1 MSQPA
6 QRRRVAVVG
15 GGIAGL
21 TFAALLDQAR
31 FDVTVYE
38 AQPERTTGAALGLWP
53 AARAALAEAGV
64 DFPASTHAP
73 VGGLYRLDGARIA
86 TVRGPDIAM
95 LRRPALMAA
104 LWRAQPAS
112 VRTVDELIDDPA
124 RLDAHVVVGADGVRS
139 RVRGVVDPRAAARI
153 ETPYVTLRG
162 MIPQGSLA
170 DELRPLAGEY
180 WGAGVMFGLAPVGA
194 GLYWFT
200 GHRSSLGP
208 EPLSPVE
215 VLAEARQLLRGA
227 APQVRAVLDEGAC
240 TISTPPDD
248 LIATRLWVTPPM
260 RRYARGRYAVIGDA
274 AHAALPNLGRGAS
287 DAILDAASLA
297 RTLNRDGSLAR
308 WQARRL
314 PYTQTARAV
323 AGLGMRVALS
333 PRRDA
338 LWQRFVNVTQSDQHT
353 GRAKARDGGRDD

>member
-21 TFAALLDQAR
+21 TLAALLDQAR

-53 AARAALAEAGV
+53 AASAALAEAGV
-64 DFPASTHAP
+64 DLPASTHAP

-95 LRRPALMAA
+95 LRRPELMESLVQAL
-104 LWRAQPAS
+104 PTS
-112 VRTVDELIDDPA
+112 VRTVDELIDDPT
-124 RLDAHVVVGADGVRS
+124 RIDADVVVGADGVRS
-139 RVRGVVDPRAAARI
+139 RVRAMVDPRAAARI

-162 MIPQGSLA
+162 MIPEGSLA

-215 VLAEARQLLRGA
+215 VLAEVRQLLRGA
-227 APQVRAVLDEGAC
+227 APQVRAALDEVAR
-240 TISTPPDD
+240 TARSTPVD
-248 LIATRLWVTPPM
+248 LIATRLWVTRPM
-260 RRYARGRYAVIGDA
+260 RRYVRGRYVVIGDA

-287 DAILDAASLA
+287 DAIIDAATLA
-297 RTLNRDGSLAR
+297 RTLNRDGSLGR
-308 WQARRL
+308 WEARRV
-314 PYTQTARAV
+314 PSTQTTRAL

-333 PRRDA
+333 SHRDA
-338 LWQRFVNVTQSDQHT
+338 LWQRVVSPRSTLTPSS
-353 GRAKARDGGRDD
+353 